1 MVIGCRLCPYV
12 VRKTPN
18 VPGEVLAGELVA
30 LVGLTRGLNAD
41 NSQHE
46 LTFIVNIKRSLAFP
60 A

>member
-1 MVIGCRLCPYV
+1 MCPYV

-18 VPGEVLAGELVA
+18 VPGEVLAGEWVA

-41 NSQHE
+41 DSQRE